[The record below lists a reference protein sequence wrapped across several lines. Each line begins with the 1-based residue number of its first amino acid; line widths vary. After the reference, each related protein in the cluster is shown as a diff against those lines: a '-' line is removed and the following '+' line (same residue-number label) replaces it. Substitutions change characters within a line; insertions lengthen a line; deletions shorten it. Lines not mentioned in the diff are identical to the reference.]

1 MPQNDNISLVNKD
14 LLKMYYD
21 AQNSIYTNS
30 GIYSSRSE
38 QTQLIEDQSADFL
51 QDYIDEKN
59 DLTDDCGE
67 LMMDYISLLKQSKN
81 RRIVKLLPE
90 VERKFRETSILKHK
104 EAEKS
109 AAFIKSRFKIL
120 NNKKEAA
127 KLSSKDMLLIHKLL
141 QQDLG
146 YSTAKFQ
153 DKLRSYAIEKINRT
167 LKGEA
172 KKDPNFDLLVQQFGT
187 YQQKQSLK
195 NKSAPA
201 KNVAQENNP
210 LILAMQDYRPSSKQ
224 QKAPQEQK
232 TQKKSQKNP
241 QEKKSQKKYF
251 SDLWKKTVKWTKKL
265 AVAAGLVTLGFFGG
279 KFVKDQ
285 IAKSSDTPKPNN
297 TEVTVKT
304 PDKKTPQTTK
314 DTQTAD
320 FSKEMSA
327 LEKAYKNRF
336 DTSLEILLGQ
346 QKRDNLYQKIEK
358 LAQDGKIQFKDGTTK
373 EWYAHAFTMYNKIAP
388 NSKENKVIKDLLAGK
403 SVDKEYIHSLV
414 IKAKRN
420 GSGVSGK
427 GSYSSFNRAS
437 KSLQAKH
444 LKNRKMVK
452 LAEQA
457 VKMAK
462 AQKAR

>member
-1 MPQNDNISLVNKD
+1 MQQNENISLISKG
-14 LLKMYYD
+14 LLRMYYES
-21 AQNSIYTNS
+21 QSSIYTNLGS
-30 GIYSSRSE
+30 LSSHGI
-38 QTQLIEDQSADFL
+38 QAQIIEDQSADFL
-51 QDYIDEKN
+51 QNYIDEKN
-59 DLTDDCGE
+59 IIDDDCDE
-67 LMMDYISLLKQSKN
+67 IMMDYISLLKHSKN

-90 VERKFRETSILKHK
+90 AEKKFKETSILKHK
-104 EAEKS
+104 EAEKA
-109 AAFIKSRFKIL
+109 AAFVSSRFKIL
-120 NNKKEAA
+120 NNKKEAV

-146 YSTAKFQ
+146 YSTAKLQ
-153 DKLRSYAIEKINRT
+153 DKLKSFAIEKINRT

-201 KNVAQENNP
+201 KNIAQENNP
-210 LILAMQDYRPSSKQ
+210 LILAAQDYHHSAKQ
-224 QKAPQEQK
+224 QKTSQESK
-232 TQKKSQKNP
+232 PHKKSQKDT
-241 QEKKSQKKYF
+241 QKKPSQKKSF
-251 SDLWKKTVKWTKKL
+251 SDFWKKTVKWTKKL
-265 AVAAGLVTLGFFGG
+265 AVAAGLVTLGFLGG

-285 IAKSSDTPKPNN
+285 IAKSSDAPKTNN
-297 TEVTVKT
+297 TEVAVKT
-304 PDKKTPQTTK
+304 PDKKTTQTAKETK
-314 DTQTAD
+314 TAD

-346 QKRDNLYQKIEK
+346 KKRDNLYQKIEK

-373 EWYAHAFTMYNKIAP
+373 EWYAHAFTMYNKITP

-414 IKAKRN
+414 VKAKRN

-457 VKMAK
+457 AKIAK
-462 AQKAR
+462 AQQAR